1 MINLLFKKYY
11 LNKNG
16 KFIYQ
21 LASNLKGTEHHM
33 TILRHK
39 DLKVVTIKSILN
51 DVSEYLEIDKVI
63 PIKNLSKIT

>member
-16 KFIYQ
+16 KFIYR
-21 LASNLKGTEHHM
+21 LTSNLKGTEHHM
-33 TILRHK
+33 TILRNK

-51 DVSEYLEIDKVI
+51 DISEYLEMDKEI

>member
-1 MINLLFKKYY
+1 
-11 LNKNG
+11 
-16 KFIYQ
+16 
-21 LASNLKGTEHHM
+21 M